1 MIEQPT
7 IEEIQEIQNAVIDSE
22 LARLSQD
29 DFKCFCEYVGRDEAT
44 EENIKLS
51 AIHNLMIDFVDYCIS
66 IDKFA
71 LLEMPWEHG
80 KSSIFSVLYPL
91 HRIGKNPNLTIK
103 LVSGKE
109 DVVKIRV
116 KQIRDYI
123 DGKHG
128 GVYNRVFPNIRADR
142 KAGYSNFQIHVER
155 EVSACPTIWA
165 HSVLSSAEGPRCGLL
180 LLDDCITRANSLSK
194 DYNQVVI
201 DAIEG
206 SWMKRLHPDGM
217 VIMLNTPFSQKDA
230 VAHITK
236 SRLER
241 WCILKVAVNKSL
253 DGYDVTTIGD

>member
-7 IEEIQEIQNAVIDSE
+7 TEEIQEIQNAVLDSAMAE
-22 LARLSQD
+22 IAQD

-44 EENIKLS
+44 EAKIRLS
-51 AIHNLMIDFVDYCIS
+51 EIHNLMIDFVGYCIS

-71 LLEMPWEHG
+71 MLEMPWEHG
-80 KSSIFSVLYPL
+80 KSAIFSVLYPL
-91 HRIGKNPNLTIK
+91 WRVGRNQNLTIK
-103 LVSGKE
+103 LVSAAE
-109 DVVKIRV
+109 AVVKIRV
-116 KQIRDYI
+116 KQARDYI

-128 GVYNRVFPNIRADR
+128 GVYGRVFPHIKADH

-165 HSVLSSAEGPRCGLL
+165 HSVLSSGEGPRCGLL
-180 LLDDCITRANSLSK
+180 ILDDCITRANSLSK

-206 SWMKRLHPDGM
+206 TWQKRLHPDGM

-241 WCILKVAVNKSL
+241 FCILKVSVNKSL
-253 DGYDVTTIGD
+253 DGYNVEVIGD